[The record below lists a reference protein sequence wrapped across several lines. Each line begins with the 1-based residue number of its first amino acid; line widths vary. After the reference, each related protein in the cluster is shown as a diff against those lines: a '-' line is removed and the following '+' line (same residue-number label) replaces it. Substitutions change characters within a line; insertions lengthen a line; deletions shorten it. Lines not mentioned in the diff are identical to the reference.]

1 MKCLR
6 CKQKQLTSSSILHNR
21 MTCFDGLLKCLH
33 PIYVHVLMI
42 DSLLQ
47 VNIGCTCIV
56 CGEDYENSKPGE
68 TWVMCAAWPTRS
80 AHQKRETPVCVT
92 GVVRGRPDCSIVDQ
106 WTVSMS
112 Y

>member
-6 CKQKQLTSSSILHNR
+6 CKQKQLKSSSILHNR
-21 MTCFDGLLKCLH
+21 LTCFDGLLKCLH

-68 TWVMCAAWPTRS
+68 TWVMCAACQMW
-80 AHQKRETPVCVT
+80 AHEECTPKEGDACLCDGCGARKT
-92 GVVRGRPDCSIVDQ
+92 
-106 WTVSMS
+106 
-112 Y
+112 

>member
-6 CKQKQLTSSSILHNR
+6 CKQKQLKCSSILHNR
-21 MTCFDGLLKCLH
+21 LTCFDGLLKCLH

-56 CGEDYENSKPGE
+56 CGCIVCGEDYENSKPGE
-68 TWVMCAAWPTRS
+68 TWVMCAACKMW
-80 AHQKRETPVCVT
+80 AHEECTPKEGDACLCDGCGARKT
-92 GVVRGRPDCSIVDQ
+92 
-106 WTVSMS
+106 
-112 Y
+112 